1 MANVGSL
8 DRTLRFIVGAIL
20 LASPFLPPFAG
31 FFAAWGAW
39 KFAVA
44 AVGVVML
51 GTAVFRVLP
60 RLHPAWHPDLP
71 DPQGLT
77 PPGRETTAG

>member
-8 DRTLRFIVGAIL
+8 DRTLRFIVWAVL

-31 FFAAWGAW
+31 VFAAWGAW

-44 AVGVVML
+44 AAGLVML
-51 GTAVFRVLP
+51 GTAAFRFC
-60 RLHPAWHPDLP
+60 PAYTLLGIRTCPISK
-71 DPQGLT
+71 T
-77 PPGRETTAG
+77 

>member
-8 DRTLRFIVGAIL
+8 DRTLRFIVGAVL

-31 FFAAWGAW
+31 FFVAWGAW

-44 AVGVVML
+44 AVGLVML
-51 GTAVFRVLP
+51 GTGIFRFC
-60 RLHPAWHPDLP
+60 PAYTLLGIRTCPISK
-71 DPQGLT
+71 T
-77 PPGRETTAG
+77 

>member
-1 MANVGSL
+1 MTNVGSL
-8 DRTLRFIVGAIL
+8 DRTIRFIVGAML

-39 KFAVA
+39 KFAVV

-51 GTAVFRVLP
+51 ATALFRFCPIYTLLGVRTCP
-60 RLHPAWHPDLP
+60 VRK
-71 DPQGLT
+71 T
-77 PPGRETTAG
+77 

>member
-8 DRTLRFIVGAIL
+8 DRALRFIVGAVL
-20 LASPFLPPFAG
+20 LVAPLLPPLAGIFAG
-31 FFAAWGAW
+31 LGAW

-51 GTAVFRVLP
+51 GTAVFRFC
-60 RLHPAWHPDLP
+60 PAYTLLGINTCPLAK
-71 DPQGLT
+71 
-77 PPGRETTAG
+77 R

>member
-8 DRTLRFIVGAIL
+8 DRTFRFIVGAIL
-20 LASPFLPPFAG
+20 LAAPFLPPLAG

-44 AVGVVML
+44 AVGIVML
-51 GTAVFRVLP
+51 GTAAFRFC
-60 RLHPAWHPDLP
+60 PAYTLLGIQTCPISK
-71 DPQGLT
+71 T
-77 PPGRETTAG
+77 

>member
-1 MANVGSL
+1 MGNVGSL
-8 DRTLRFIVGAIL
+8 DRTLSFIVGAVL
-20 LASPFLPPFAG
+20 LAAPFLPPLAG

-51 GTAVFRVLP
+51 GTAVFRFC
-60 RLHPAWHPDLP
+60 PAYTLLGIRTCPISK
-71 DPQGLT
+71 T
-77 PPGRETTAG
+77 

>member
-8 DRTLRFIVGAIL
+8 DRTLRFVLGAIL
-20 LASPFLPPFAG
+20 LASPFLPPFAA

-51 GTAVFRVLP
+51 GTALFRFC
-60 RLHPAWHPDLP
+60 PAYTLLGIQTCPT
-71 DPQGLT
+71 GKS
-77 PPGRETTAG
+77 

>member
-8 DRTLRFIVGAIL
+8 DRTFRFIVGAIL
-20 LASPFLPPFAG
+20 LAAPFLPPLAG

-44 AVGVVML
+44 AVGIVML
-51 GTAVFRVLP
+51 GTAAFRFC
-60 RLHPAWHPDLP
+60 PAYTLLGIRTCPISK
-71 DPQGLT
+71 T
-77 PPGRETTAG
+77 